1 MKKIEFIRTALFVP
15 GNRPDRIDKAMN
27 TSADAV
33 IVDLEDAVPPAL
45 KAETRP
51 VVCEKIGEHNS
62 PRLLVRVNALDT
74 EFAQDDLDE
83 LVVEGLGCIIF
94 PKIEKPEHIRKANQ
108 LLTDAEAIRGLPT
121 GTISMIALIESAL
134 GVENA
139 FQIISEK
146 TNPARLFTVAFGAAD
161 FTLDMGIEMSKTG
174 EEIAFPRARLAVA
187 CRAAGI
193 EPPLDTPFMID
204 LKDLD
209 ALEADAKSAKQLG
222 FQGKLCIHPNQVDI
236 CNRIFSPTDKDIEQ
250 AHKIVAAFN
259 QAEAAGTGALQVD
272 GKFIDFPVVKQ
283 AQRILKIAEKVVNAG
298 IKENSNG

>member
-1 MKKIEFIRTALFVP
+1 MTKIEFIRTALFVP

-27 TSADAV
+27 TPADAV

-45 KAETRP
+45 KAESRP
-51 VVCEKIGEHNS
+51 VVREKIGEHNS
-62 PRLLVRVNALDT
+62 PRRWLRVNALDT
-74 EFAQDDLDE
+74 EFAQGDLDE

-94 PKIEKPEHIRKANQ
+94 PKIEKPGHIRKANQ
-108 LLTDAEAIRGLPT
+108 LLTAAEAKRGLPT
-121 GTISMIALIESAL
+121 GTISMVALIESAL

-174 EEIAFPRARLAVA
+174 AEIAFPRARLAVA

-236 CNRIFSPTDKDIEQ
+236 CNRIFSPTDKDIDK
-250 AHKIVAAFN
+250 AHKIVAAFKA
-259 QAEAAGTGALQVD
+259 AEAAGNGVLQVD
-272 GKFIDFPVVKQ
+272 GKFIDLPLVKQ
-283 AQRILKIAEKVVNAG
+283 AQRILKIAEKLL
-298 IKENSNG
+298 